1 MSLYVKSFIM
11 GIIEGL
17 TEFLPV
23 SSTGHMIIAG
33 DIIDFKGR
41 TFHSMFEVVIQL
53 GAILAV
59 VYYYRTKIIN
69 SLKSLR
75 PGERGFEFWLKI
87 VIAFIPAAVVGAL
100 VHDYIEEYFFSSFT
114 VAIALIVGGIL
125 MILSENIFGRSGL
138 RDMEK
143 TDKRQALTIGISQCL
158 ALIPGMSRSASTIMG
173 GMVAGLSVKA
183 AAEFSFFLAIP
194 TMFGATFYSILKGFE
209 SITSVEWKAIGIG
222 FVVSFFVA
230 MLAIDRFLNYLKN
243 NSLKTFAYYRIVLGI
258 LMLVLIHSGIVSV

>member
-1 MSLYVKSFIM
+1 MTLYMKSFIM

-17 TEFLPV
+17 TEFLPI

-59 VYYYRTKIIN
+59 VFYYRTKIID

-87 VIAFIPAAVVGAL
+87 LIAFIPAAVIGAL
-100 VHDYIEEYFFSSFT
+100 THDYIEEYFFSSKT
-114 VAIALIVGGIL
+114 VAVALIFGGIL
-125 MILSENIFGRSGL
+125 MVLSENIFGRSGL
-138 RDMEK
+138 ADMER
-143 TDKRQALTIGISQCL
+143 TDKSQALTIGISQCL

-173 GMVAGLSVKA
+173 GMVAGLSTKA

-194 TMFGATFYSILKGFE
+194 TMFGATFYSLLKGF
-209 SITSVEWKAIGIG
+209 SAITPQEWKAVGIG

-243 NSLKTFAYYRIVLGI
+243 NSLKVFAYYRIILGI
-258 LMLVLIHSGIVSV
+258 VMLVLIYSGIVG